1 MRPPQQ
7 QIFCFSSRFYPYNRP
22 ISDHVLGD
30 IIESEPAIRADFTG
44 LMLMLTLILLQVLL
58 NMDHIR

>member
-7 QIFCFSSRFYPYNRP
+7 QIFCFSSHFYPYNRL